1 VKVYVSGPMRGRP
14 AFNFPSFDI
23 AQAKLAA
30 MGHEVF
36 SPAKRDRDLHPEI
49 DWYSLSGDM
58 DELDHEFDLREA
70 LAADCKWICEE
81 AEAVCTLDGW
91 EGSSGA
97 NAEVALAK
105 ALGLPVY
112 TLDQFEAVWSPKCWV
127 PAEGMGPVAP
137 QYRAVQQVVPD
148 QSAEFNRRHPEGE
161 VLLPFSGGFITTKA
175 PEEVRET
182 SESGAMKGVKLARYD
197 LIPVKALKAV
207 AEHYGRTAKKY
218 PPNNWRK
225 GFEWSKSYSAL
236 VRHLTQWWDG
246 EDLDVD
252 PSWPEG
258 SPHLAA
264 VAWHALTLLE
274 YALTGTGVDD
284 RP

>member
-1 VKVYVSGPMRGRP
+1 MRGRK
-14 AFNFPSFDI
+14 AFNFPAFDD
-23 AQAKLAA
+23 AA
-30 MGHEVF
+30 DQLEARGHEVF

-49 DWYSLSGDM
+49 DWYELSGDM
-58 DELDHEFDLREA
+58 DDLHPDDFDLREA
-70 LAADCKWICEE
+70 LAADCAWICGE

-91 EGSSGA
+91 ENSSGA

-112 TLDQFEAVWSPKCWV
+112 TLDQFKAGWSPKWGKW
-127 PAEGMGPVAP
+127 EGLGPILP
-137 QYRAVQQVVPD
+137 QYRAVQQIVPD
-148 QSAEFNRRHPEGE
+148 QSAEFDRRHPET
-161 VLLPFSGGFITTKA
+161 VLPFSGGFITTPA
-175 PEEVRET
+175 AEVREV
-182 SESGAMKGVKLARYD
+182 SESGAMKGVKLARFD

-207 AEHYGRTAKKY
+207 AEHYGRTAHKY

-246 EDLDVD
+246 EDTDID
-252 PSWPEG
+252 PAWPEG

-274 YALTGTGVDD
+274 YSLTGTGVDD